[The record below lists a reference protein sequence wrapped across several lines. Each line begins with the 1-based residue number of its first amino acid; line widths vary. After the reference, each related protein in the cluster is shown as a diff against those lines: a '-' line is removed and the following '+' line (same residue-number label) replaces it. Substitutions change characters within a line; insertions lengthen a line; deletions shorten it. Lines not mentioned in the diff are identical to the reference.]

1 MKKFVM
7 SATALLMTVPTFAQT
22 VFGSGLDTMKS
33 EAEYWVKG
41 GIVIAFLIAGGHAI
55 MTYFV
60 GDNANYV
67 KGFTRIGI
75 YVVAAIALW
84 AGYDYM
90 QTVR

>member
-1 MKKFVM
+1 MKKILF
-7 SATALLMTVPTFAQT
+7 SIAALSITLPTYAQAI
-22 VFGSGLDTMKS
+22 FGSGLDTMKS
-33 EAEYWVKG
+33 EVEYWVKG
-41 GIVIAFLIAGGHAI
+41 GIVLGFLIGAGHAI
-55 MTYFV
+55 MAFFV